1 MNKVIEMFMFTLA
14 IEWVYDL
21 SSSFDGFPHSDSDI
35 CPSYV
40 CNNWIP
46 FAFLWMYGTY
56 RHHILYK
63 TVYVCPLGPRQG
75 LNRPEWE
82 LYPVSKSSPLPSWR
96 HQASYRFTQ
105 YIRFCYVVSRLFNG
119 FNNCSLWSIIVVITL
134 GKCAH
139 RTPAGVRQ
147 RHICIGLIFTW

>member
-1 MNKVIEMFMFTLA
+1 MPKMFVLIKKSLSQSEGGEQQPRNLIGRRSPGTEGGGTEMNKVIEMFMFTLA

-40 CNNWIP
+40 CNNLIP
-46 FAFLWMYGTY
+46 FAFLSMYGTY

-63 TVYVCPLGPRQG
+63 TGYVCPPGPRQG

-82 LYPVSKSSPLPSWR
+82 LYPVPSSQNPALYHHGATR
-96 HQASYRFTQ
+96 H
-105 YIRFCYVVSRLFNG
+105 L
-119 FNNCSLWSIIVVITL
+119 
-134 GKCAH
+134 
-139 RTPAGVRQ
+139 
-147 RHICIGLIFTW
+147 